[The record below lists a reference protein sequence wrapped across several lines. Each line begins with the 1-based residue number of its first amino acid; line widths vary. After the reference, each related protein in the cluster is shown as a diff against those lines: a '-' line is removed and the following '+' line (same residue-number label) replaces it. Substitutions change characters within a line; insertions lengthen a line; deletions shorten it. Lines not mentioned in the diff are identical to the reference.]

1 MGIFSKKHSIGKTIA
16 ELRKSKGWTQA
27 ELAEKLQV
35 SDKAVSKWEKD
46 NGAPSIEFF
55 PAIAEL
61 FGVSIDYI
69 MTGKEP
75 EREVI
80 TISKAELCAKN
91 DNPAMLDG
99 IDINHKDEQGKSL
112 VDYIL
117 QYQSF
122 NVFVKLCESQKGS
135 IAKFPILDAIKL
147 SILTNRLD
155 LLCGAEFSLG
165 RSYSARWKFETETQL
180 LMLAPQAI
188 AEKFNR
194 EGEYSAK
201 LSCLLTDDIFE
212 TIVCD
217 KRINEDTFGVLL
229 GKQPNRQCVW
239 YHVFPYLIHQSYLHN
254 NEKMLRRLLALSV
267 ENNQYAYDNMKL
279 VRDRYNGELNYAPN
293 FFFMAA
299 GGNKGHGLVRIL
311 EETIKL
317 ALEKGDFALFK
328 EFDDINRAI
337 QAYYD
342 FKPYIASEYEI
353 RMAKL
358 KADKSVTQD
367 ELTIQ
372 STVHDGIINIDEL
385 LATNNLQLIKKA
397 LATHDIHPIEPLC
410 RMFQNKQWRAL
421 FEYAVD
427 SKNDSLA
434 RAVMKYDERLIE
446 KEIASIYVK
455 SAYGGYPHPF
465 ASSTNDKKLILRSAT
480 PIYSYTNTD
489 FVNIAY
495 IIDYFAKY
503 RQQVISDCSFEEEK
517 IKAVNELTQ
526 EYFESE
532 LKKGN
537 TEIVI
542 IKLCVRLEAILRS
555 SYHYEG
561 DFSEM
566 LDKYCSQHG
575 QEDDGWGYNQEA
587 KFVKYLQKLRMCR
600 NSIVHAEKKKD
611 MLTLEEIQYCIDYIC
626 NLK

>member
-16 ELRKSKGWTQA
+16 ELRKSKGWTQV

-122 NVFVKLCESQKGS
+122 KVFVKLCESQKGS
-135 IAKFPILDAIKL
+135 ITKFPILDAIKL

-155 LLCGAEFSLG
+155 LLRGAEFSLG
-165 RSYSARWKFETETQL
+165 RSYSARWKFETEKQL

-217 KRINEDTFGVLL
+217 KRINEDTFGILL

-239 YHVFPYLIHQSYLHN
+239 YHVFPYLIHQSYIHC
-254 NEKMLRRLLALSV
+254 NEKMLRRLLTLSV

-279 VRDRYNGELNYAPN
+279 VRDSYNGRLNYAPN

-299 GGNKGHGLVRIL
+299 GGNRGHGLVRIL

-317 ALEKGDFALFK
+317 ALERGDFALFK

-342 FKPYIASEYEI
+342 FKPYIASDYEI
-353 RMAKL
+353 KMAKL
-358 KADKSVTQD
+358 KTDQSVTQD

-372 STVHDGIINIDEL
+372 STVHDGIVNIDEL
-385 LATNNLQLIKKA
+385 IETKNIGIIKATLQRYPIHQVELLALMLKNN
-397 LATHDIHPIEPLC
+397 EM
-410 RMFQNKQWRAL
+410 RRL
-421 FEYAVD
+421 FEYMVD
-427 SKNDSLA
+427 KSGTARYDEPLNKEYADRIARAIIKNDIDEVKKNLYYVYQKSPRINGKFKIGRTITTPHSFEDIL
-434 RAVMKYDERLIE
+434 KYVDEYKQGIIQQCTFDIE
-446 KEIASIYVK
+446 KGKV
-455 SAYGGYPHPF
+455 
-465 ASSTNDKKLILRSAT
+465 
-480 PIYSYTNTD
+480 
-489 FVNIAY
+489 
-495 IIDYFAKY
+495 
-503 RQQVISDCSFEEEK
+503 
-517 IKAVNELTQ
+517 VNELTK

-611 MLTLEEIQYCIDYIC
+611 MLALEEIQYCIDYIC

>member
-91 DNPAMLDG
+91 DDPAMLDG

-122 NVFVKLCESQKGS
+122 KVFVKLCESQKGN

-155 LLCGAEFSLG
+155 LLRGEQFEVEIRHYL
-165 RSYSARWKFETETQL
+165 RWKFETEEEL
-180 LMLAPQAI
+180 LSLLPE
-188 AEKFNR
+188 AEESGFNDR
-194 EGEYSAK
+194 ESK
-201 LSCLLTDDIFE
+201 TLCILTDDIFK

-217 KRINEDTFGVLL
+217 KRISEDTLNKIL

-239 YHVFPYLIHQSYLHN
+239 YHTFPYLIHQSYLN
-254 NEKMLRRLLALSV
+254 KEDKMLRRLLTLSV

-279 VRDRYNGELNYAPN
+279 VRNRYDGGLNYTPN

-299 GGNKGHGLVRIL
+299 YNYKGHGLVRIL

-317 ALEKGDFALFK
+317 ALERGDFALFK

-358 KADKSVTQD
+358 KADKSVSQD
-367 ELTIQ
+367 ELIVQ
-372 STVHDGIINIDEL
+372 STIHDGIINIDEL
-385 LATNNLQLIKKA
+385 LATKNLPLIKKA
-397 LATHDIHPIEPLC
+397 LSTYDIHPIEPLC
-410 RMFQNKQWRAL
+410 RIFQNKQWRAL

-434 RAVMKYDERLIE
+434 RAVMKNDEKGME
-446 KEIASIYVK
+446 KEIAALFLRTVTRS
-455 SAYGGYPHPF
+455 GYPSVNNKQFVVRKANRFKTNEDYH
-465 ASSTNDKKLILRSAT
+465 ASDNLKVESIVEYLN
-480 PIYSYTNTD
+480 
-489 FVNIAY
+489 F
-495 IIDYFAKY
+495 Y
-503 RQQVISDCSFEEEK
+503 RQQIIFDYSFEEEK
-517 IKAVNELTQ
+517 IKAVNELTK

-575 QEDDGWGYNQEA
+575 QEDDGWGYNREA

>member
-122 NVFVKLCESQKGS
+122 NVFVKLCESQKGN

-254 NEKMLRRLLALSV
+254 NEKMLRRLLTLSV

-279 VRDRYNGELNYAPN
+279 VRDSYNGRLNYAPN

-299 GGNKGHGLVRIL
+299 GGNRGHGLVRIL

-317 ALEKGDFALFK
+317 ALERGDFALFK

-342 FKPYIASEYEI
+342 FKPYIASDYEI
-353 RMAKL
+353 KMAKL
-358 KADKSVTQD
+358 KTDQSVTQD

-372 STVHDGIINIDEL
+372 STVHDGIVNIDEL
-385 LATNNLQLIKKA
+385 IETKNIGIIKATLQRYPIHQVELLALMLKNN
-397 LATHDIHPIEPLC
+397 EM
-410 RMFQNKQWRAL
+410 RRL
-421 FEYAVD
+421 FEYMVD
-427 SKNDSLA
+427 KSGTARYDEPLNKEYADRIARAIIKNDIDEVKKNLYYVYQKSPRINGKFKIGRTITMPHSFEDIL
-434 RAVMKYDERLIE
+434 KYVDEYKQGIIQQCTFDIE
-446 KEIASIYVK
+446 KGKV
-455 SAYGGYPHPF
+455 
-465 ASSTNDKKLILRSAT
+465 
-480 PIYSYTNTD
+480 
-489 FVNIAY
+489 
-495 IIDYFAKY
+495 
-503 RQQVISDCSFEEEK
+503 
-517 IKAVNELTQ
+517 VNELTK

-587 KFVKYLQKLRMCR
+587 KFIKYLQKLRMCR

-626 NLK
+626 NLI